1 MELYEV
7 MRTARTARSFDP
19 RPVPDEVLHRVLDNA
34 RFAPSGGNRQGWR
47 VVVVQDQER
56 RTALKDLYMGPWR
69 AYSGKARALAGN
81 PEADVIYDRADRFA
95 ERLDQAP
102 VHVLVFVR
110 LNALAIADADLDR
123 PSIVGG
129 GSVYPFVQNLLLAC
143 REEGLGAS
151 LTTIMCMV
159 EPEVLAMLEAPE
171 GLALAAFIAVG
182 YPPPGFTG
190 KPLARNPVEDFAFAE
205 TFAQPFAVPAS

>member
-19 RPVPDEVLHRVLDNA
+19 RPVPDEVLHRLLDNA

-47 VVVVQDQER
+47 IVVVRDQER

-81 PEADVIYDRADRFA
+81 PDAEALYDRADRFA

-110 LNALAIADADLDR
+110 LDALAIADADLDR

-129 GSVYPFVQNLLLAC
+129 GSIYPFVQNFLLAC

-151 LTTIMCMV
+151 LTTILCMV
-159 EPEVLAMLEAPE
+159 EPEVLAMLGAPE
-171 GLALAAFIAVG
+171 GLALAGFIAVG
-182 YPPPGFTG
+182 YPPAGFSG
-190 KPLARNPVEDFAFAE
+190 KPLKRNPVEEFAFAE
-205 TFAQPFAVPAS
+205 TFAQPFVVPAS

>member
-1 MELYEV
+1 M

-56 RTALKDLYMGPWR
+56 RTALKDLYLGPWR
-69 AYSGKARALAGN
+69 TYSAKARALAGN
-81 PEADVIYDRADRFA
+81 PDAEALYDRADRFA
-95 ERLDQAP
+95 ERLDQVP

-110 LNALAIADADLDR
+110 LDALAITDADLDR
-123 PSIVGG
+123 QSIVGG
-129 GSVYPFVQNLLLAC
+129 GSIYPFLQNFLLAC
-143 REEGLGAS
+143 RAEGLGAS
-151 LTTIMCMV
+151 LTTMLCRA
-159 EPEVLAMLEAPE
+159 EPEVLAMLGAPE
-171 GLALAAFIAVG
+171 GLALAGFVAVG

-190 KPLARNPVEDFAFAE
+190 KPLKRNAVEEFAFSE
-205 TFAQPFAVPAS
+205 TFAQRFVVGNP

>member
-19 RPVPDEVLHRVLDNA
+19 RPVPHEVLHRVLDAA

-56 RTALKDLYMGPWR
+56 RTALKDLYLGPWR

-81 PEADVIYDRADRFA
+81 PDADVIYDRADRFA

-102 VHVLVFVR
+102 VHFLVFVR
-110 LNALAIADADLDR
+110 LDALAIADANLDR

-129 GSVYPFVQNLLLAC
+129 GSVYPFVQNILLAC

-151 LTTIMCMV
+151 LTTMLCAV
-159 EPEVLAMLEAPE
+159 EPEVLAMIGAPE

-190 KPLARNPVEDFAFAE
+190 KPLARNPVEDFAFSE
-205 TFAQPFAVPAS
+205 TFTQPFAVPGT

>member
-47 VVVVQDQER
+47 VVVVRDQER

-81 PEADVIYDRADRFA
+81 PESEALYDRADRFA

-129 GSVYPFVQNLLLAC
+129 GSIYPFVQNFLLAC

-151 LTTIMCMV
+151 LTTIMCMA
-159 EPEVLAMLEAPE
+159 EPEVLAMLGAPE
-171 GLALAAFIAVG
+171 GLALAGFIAVG

-190 KPLARNPVEDFAFAE
+190 KPLKRNPVEDFAFAE
-205 TFAQPFAVPAS
+205 TFAQPFVVPAS